1 MNLTS
6 RAALR
11 ADVMQAEGTGPIRNG
26 NLMPYL
32 DCCGKFWRECT
43 CARKGCL
50 SIGHG
55 RNLDV
60 NGITRLEA
68 EVLLDHD
75 LYTAEAQ
82 ATKAF
87 EWFPTLNDLRQRAI
101 VEMIFNVGVAGF
113 KSFRQTILAIKVGQ
127 FRAAAANL
135 LDSRWK
141 TQVGEARSE
150 RIARYL
156 KDGG

>member
-11 ADVMQAEGTGPIRNG
+11 SDVMQAEGFRQF
-26 NLMPYL
+26 PYF
-32 DCCGKFWRECT
+32 DCCGKPYRSCT
-43 CARKGCL
+43 CARKGTL
-50 SIGHG
+50 TIGYG
-55 RNLDV
+55 RNLDDV
-60 NGITRLEA
+60 GISKLEG

-75 LYTAEAQ
+75 LYTAETQ
-82 ATKAF
+82 ATRAF
-87 EWFPTLNDLRQRAI
+87 DWFAALSDLRQRAI
-101 VEMIFNVGVAGF
+101 VELVFNMGLATFRG
-113 KSFRQTILAIKVGQ
+113 FRQTILAIKVKQ
-127 FRAAAANL
+127 FTAAAANL

-141 TQVGEARSE
+141 AQVGEGRSS

>member
-11 ADVMQAEGTGPIRNG
+11 SDVMQAEGFRQF
-26 NLMPYL
+26 PYF
-32 DCCGKFWRECT
+32 DCCGKPYRSCV
-43 CARKGCL
+43 CARKGKL
-50 SIGHG
+50 TIGYG
-55 RNLDV
+55 RNLDDV
-60 NGITRLEA
+60 GLSKLEG

-75 LYTAEAQ
+75 LYTAETQ
-82 ATKAF
+82 ATRAF
-87 EWFPTLNDLRQRAI
+87 DWFAALSDLRQRAI
-101 VEMIFNVGVAGF
+101 VELVFNMGLATFRG
-113 KSFRQTILAIKVGQ
+113 FRQTILAIKVKQ
-127 FRAAAANL
+127 FTAAAANL

-141 TQVGEARSE
+141 AQVGEQRSS

>member
-11 ADVMQAEGTGPIRNG
+11 TDVMQAEGFRQF
-26 NLMPYL
+26 PYF
-32 DCCGKFWRECT
+32 DCCGKPFRSCK
-43 CARKGCL
+43 CAKQGKL
-50 SIGHG
+50 TIGYG
-55 RNLDV
+55 RNLEDV
-60 NGITRLEA
+60 GISQLES

-75 LYTAEAQ
+75 LHTAEMSAGR
-82 ATKAF
+82 AF
-87 EWFPTLNDLRQRAI
+87 DWFQTLNELRQRAI
-101 VEMIFNVGVAGF
+101 TEIVFNLGLTKF
-113 KSFRQTILAIKVGQ
+113 REFRQTILAIKVGQ

-135 LDSRWK
+135 LDSKWK
-141 TQVGEARSE
+141 TQVGDARSS

>member
-11 ADVMQAEGTGPIRNG
+11 SDVMQAEGFRQF
-26 NLMPYL
+26 PYF
-32 DCCGKFWRECT
+32 DCCGKPYRSCT
-43 CARKGCL
+43 CARKGKL
-50 SIGHG
+50 TIGYG
-55 RNLDV
+55 RNLDDV
-60 NGITRLEA
+60 GLSKLEG

-75 LYTAEAQ
+75 LYTAETQ
-82 ATKAF
+82 ATRAF
-87 EWFPTLNDLRQRAI
+87 DWFAALSDLRQRAI
-101 VEMIFNVGVAGF
+101 VELVFNMGLATFRG
-113 KSFRQTILAIKVGQ
+113 FRQTILAIKVKQ
-127 FRAAAANL
+127 FTAAAANL

-141 TQVGEARSE
+141 AQVGEGRSS

>member
-11 ADVMQAEGTGPIRNG
+11 ADVMQAEGFRQF
-26 NLMPYL
+26 PYM
-32 DCCGKFWRECT
+32 DCCGKPWRSCG
-43 CARKGCL
+43 CAHKGKL
-50 SIGHG
+50 TIGYG
-55 RNLDV
+55 RNLDDV
-60 NGITRLEA
+60 GISKLEA

-75 LYTAEAQ
+75 LHTAEMSAGR
-82 ATKAF
+82 AF
-87 EWFPTLNDLRQRAI
+87 DWFQTLNELRQRAI
-101 VEMIFNVGVAGF
+101 VELVFNLGVAGF
-113 KSFRQTILAIKVGQ
+113 RGFRQTILAIRVGQ

-135 LDSRWK
+135 LDSLWAK
-141 TQVGEARSE
+141 QVGETRSS

>member
-11 ADVMQAEGTGPIRNG
+11 TDVMQAEGFRRF
-26 NLMPYL
+26 PYF
-32 DCCGKFWRECT
+32 DCCGKPYKSCT
-43 CARKGCL
+43 CGSRQGHL
-50 SIGHG
+50 TIGYG
-55 RNLDV
+55 RNLDDV
-60 NGITRLEA
+60 GLSKLEG

-75 LYTAEAQ
+75 LHTAEAS
-82 ATKAF
+82 AARAF
-87 EWFPTLNDLRQRAI
+87 DWFLPLNELRQRAI
-101 VEMIFNVGVAGF
+101 TEVIFNLGMTKF
-113 KSFRQTILAIKVGQ
+113 REFRQTILAIKVGQ

-135 LDSRWK
+135 LDSKWK
-141 TQVGEARSE
+141 TQVGEARSS